1 MLLSFDTSLPVL
13 SVAIVDDGL
22 PLGSLI
28 LEGAGSRNEKL
39 LPAVDW
45 LLREVDRSLDDV
57 SRIVVTRGPGSFTG
71 VRIGL
76 ATAQGLA
83 FSREIPLYAMSTH
96 EAVMPEGGSGMVI
109 GDAGRGEVYRTLFE
123 EGVPVGDPD
132 LVPRDHPGVDE
143 AIDIVAICRL
153 TNVALL
159 AALRVAGGRARDEWA
174 DATPIYIRRSAA
186 EEKLEQASQE

>member
-1 MLLSFDTSLPVL
+1 MLLLSFDTSLPVL
-13 SVAIVDDGL
+13 SVAIVENGV

-45 LLREVDRSLDDV
+45 LLGEVDRSLGDV

-83 FSREIPLYAMSTH
+83 FSRDMPLVALSTH
-96 EAVMPEGGSGMVI
+96 EAVMPDGGSGVVI
-109 GDAGRGEVYRTLFE
+109 GDAGRGEVYRTRFE
-123 EGVPVGDPD
+123 NGRPVGDPD
-132 LVPRDHPGVDE
+132 LVPREHESVDE
-143 AIDIVAICRL
+143 AIDVVSICRT

-159 AALRVAGGRARDEWA
+159 AALRVDGGGAREEWL

-186 EEKLEQASQE
+186 EEKLEA